1 MVSHYVESLHIRFDD
16 FTLLVTF
23 AQLHTVKVNPARL
36 QVYIIY
42 SFVPKDSRILRMP
55 SGVCPV
61 TKCTQHGLFF
71 KRLDK
76 HLKRVH
82 PGITMESLRNFPVP
96 NPKDRSIKQKTS
108 TDRHIR
114 RPCLVPGCRY
124 FNVAVSRLSDHLRRQ
139 HAMTV
144 NEHEKLYKSR
154 DACRIEGK
162 TL

>member
-1 MVSHYVESLHIRFDD
+1 MSKTAGFIS
-16 FTLLVTF
+16 
-23 AQLHTVKVNPARL
+23 K
-36 QVYIIY
+36 
-42 SFVPKDSRILRMP
+42 ILKMS

-82 PGITMESLRNFPVP
+82 SGITMENLRNFPVP
-96 NPKDRSIKQKTS
+96 NPQDRSIKQKSS

-144 NEHEKLYKSR
+144 HEHETLYNTR
-154 DACRIEGK
+154 DASSDLIEGK
-162 TL
+162 TVKLTTLKDFVSTLPGACFYWESDK